1 MREET
6 IGKSLENHRWENT
19 LNITLNIMG
28 SDLGIFGIPRC
39 KNPPFFGD
47 HFLTSE
53 VQAEVG

>member
-1 MREET
+1 M
-6 IGKSLENHRWENT
+6 GKSSENHRWENT